1 MALPSLASRLPPARG
16 EPAALVGSE
25 NVSPT
30 PSPLAGAI
38 ARVKAILAER
48 SDSRLAQLIAGKV
61 FLMRVGNALLALAT
75 QVLLARWMGSFEF
88 GIYIYVWTWVLMI
101 GSLSDMGLSSAA
113 RRFIPEY
120 IELKAFDRLRG
131 FLAGSRWLAFGIATA
146 IGAVG
151 ALGVTLLAP
160 WLDHFAVIPLYLA
173 CVIIPIYGLVQA
185 QAGIAQSFD
194 WPNLALMPFYI
205 IRQLAIAV
213 LMGAA
218 YLFGAPTD
226 AVTAMIV
233 AVVTTWAVT
242 VGQMFVLNRRLKDKV
257 PDGPKRYETKTW
269 LATSIP
275 IFVVE
280 GFYLLLTYVD
290 ILALEHFGSPDE
302 VAVYYAGARLLA
314 IVAFVYFAIAGAT
327 THKFTEYHVA
337 GDKQRLA
344 SFFAETIR
352 WTFWPSLAACAV
364 ILALRT
370 AAARLVRRGLRA
382 RLRCD
387 VHPRRRHAG
396 ARRGRSGRAAAQHA
410 GRAQAMRRRLCH
422 RLRDQ
427 SRALRDPDSAHRHRR
442 RGGGDLDRAG
452 CRIDHALSRG
462 QAAARLPRLHSRQSE
477 RLIFRRARA
486 ATGGSPCR
494 SSSSA
499 CRR

>member
-1 MALPSLASRLPPARG
+1 MALPTLASRLPPARG

-38 ARVKAILAER
+38 ARLKGILAER

-61 FLMRVGNALLALAT
+61 FLMRVGNSLLALAT

-131 FLAGSRWLAFGIATA
+131 FIAGSRWLAFGIATA

-160 WLDHFAVIPLYLA
+160 WLDYFAVIPLYLA
-173 CVIIPIYGLVQA
+173 CVIIPICGLVQA

-218 YLFGAPTD
+218 YLFNAPTD

-242 VGQMFVLNRRLKDKV
+242 IGQMFVLNRRLKDKV

-352 WTFWPSLAACAV
+352 WTFWPSLAACAM
-364 ILALRT
+364 ILALGRPLLGLFG
-370 AAARLVRRGLRA
+370 AGFERGY
-382 RLRCD
+382 D
-387 VHPRRRHAG
+387 VMFILAVG
-396 ARRGRSGRAAAQHA
+396 
-410 GRAQAMRRRLCH
+410 ML
-422 RLRDQ
+422 
-427 SRALRDPDSAHRHRR
+427 
-442 RGGGDLDRAG
+442 
-452 CRIDHALSRG
+452 
-462 QAAARLPRLHSRQSE
+462 
-477 RLIFRRARA
+477 ARA
-486 ATGGSPCR
+486 AVGPAERLLNMLGERKPCAVVYAIAFAINLVLCVILIPR
-494 SSSSA
+494 IGIEGAAAATSTALVAESIMLYRVA
-499 CRR
+499 KRRLGFHVFILGNQGA